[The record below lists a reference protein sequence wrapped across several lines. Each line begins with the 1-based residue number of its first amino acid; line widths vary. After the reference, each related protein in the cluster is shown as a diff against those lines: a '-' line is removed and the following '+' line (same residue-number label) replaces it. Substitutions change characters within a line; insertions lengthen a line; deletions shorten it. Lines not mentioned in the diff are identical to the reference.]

1 MPENKD
7 SFEITAPAPLDMFQQ
22 DHIDPDNQ
30 KLADGDER
38 ARPLPRKKLKYLRK
52 LRNKHSKI
60 LDGFNYDDI
69 RQKLADLK
77 SQWEQLNI
85 ERANTDEDEKH
96 TEIKRKKIALIKM
109 KRRLKKLIEP
119 AKPHAITILKIDQRI
134 KEHEIALSNAKLY
147 QQLRKEMAKEVK
159 YFAEIIRTTYNRLG
173 YCHRVTIGNKQKTY
187 SVRFERFVVTE
198 DEIQIKLHVTS
209 ISLFNQAKGHLPEG
223 VKAWDLVKEET
234 LRELTI
240 AVERE
245 VESPH
250 ISENHTFKNGA
261 WIVIN
266 RLGLSDGLFNQINL
280 SVLMARYMDD
290 KRHAF
295 PLPFGVKRGR
305 IINWVYLKDH
315 PHLFING
322 QTGTGKSNLMHVIL
336 TTLIRKHSPDEL
348 KLVLIDLK
356 EGLDFSDYEE
366 VPHLLCPIIDR
377 LEDVET
383 ILSKLEKLRIQRGYK
398 IRGIGKNIDQYNAN
412 VTENRRMPRIVVL
425 IDEYNSINSG
435 AKETRQRINMLCTS
449 LAEKARAIGIHLILA
464 TQVPYGDVIPKT
476 IRANISVTMTG
487 KHRTLSASISVVGTG
502 EARKIG
508 TVKGRM
514 LCDDGNDLFP
524 VQTPYCSNEDI
535 INAIEDAQNWQAPRP
550 FELPALDEDEIEQ
563 QINEIERPKFTID
576 DFLRITINRHNGV
589 IAPERIFTEE
599 TEQPLSKRQL
609 KKMADAIKNKKA
621 IKFEEVV
628 YVLKPHGRGFKLES
642 ETPEKPETPQKEVS
656 IAGD

>member
-1 MPENKD
+1 MPENTD
-7 SFEITAPAPLDMFQQ
+7 SFEITAPAPLDMFRQ
-22 DHIDPDNQ
+22 DHIDADNQ

-38 ARPLPRKKLKYLRK
+38 ARRLPRQKLKHLRK
-52 LRNKHSKI
+52 LRKQASAI
-60 LDGFNYDDI
+60 LDKHHYDDI
-69 RQKLADLK
+69 RQKIADLK
-77 SQWEQLNI
+77 ARWEQLDI
-85 ERANTDEDEKH
+85 QKANTDESEQH
-96 TEIKRKKIALIKM
+96 RRIRLEKRKIQQVKGKLLQ
-109 KRRLKKLIEP
+109 RLEP
-119 AKPHAITILKIDQRI
+119 AKPYAIRVLKIDQRI
-134 KEHEIALSNAKLY
+134 KEHEIAISNEKLY

-209 ISLFNQAKGHLPEG
+209 ISLFNQARGHLPEG

-305 IINWVYLKDH
+305 VINWVYLKDH

-356 EGLDFSDYEE
+356 EGLDFTDYEE

-383 ILSKLEKLRIQRGYK
+383 ILSKIEKLRIQRGYK
-398 IRGIGKNIDQYNAN
+398 IRGVGKNIDQYNAN
-412 VTENRRMPRIVVL
+412 VEQSRRMPRIVVL

-435 AKETRQRINMLCTS
+435 AMTTRQRINALCTS
-449 LAEKARAIGIHLILA
+449 LAEKARAVGIHLILG

-476 IRANISVTMTG
+476 VRANISVTMTG

-508 TVKGRM
+508 SVKGRM
-514 LCDDGNDLFP
+514 LCDNGNDLFL
-524 VQTPYCSNEDI
+524 VQTPYCSNQDI
-535 INAIEDAQNWQAPRP
+535 IDAIEDAQNWQAPRP

-576 DFLRITINRHNGV
+576 DFLRITINQYDGV
-589 IAPERIFTEE
+589 IAPERIFEE
-599 TEQPLSKRQL
+599 LDTTMSKRQL
-609 KKMADAIKNKKA
+609 KKMADAVKSKDA
-621 IKFEEVV
+621 ILWDETT
-628 YVLKPHGRGFKLES
+628 YILKPNGRGFRLEP